1 MRALQLAA
9 TLLILVSIN
18 SLYSPAARAQWVSE
32 PTQRAG
38 KWESTVGLYLTG
50 SESSDGLNNSSLDID
65 SGYGLGFSAGYNFT
79 QHLALRFDGAWS
91 RADYDAVLD
100 TENDGLVNIS
110 HELSAFNGQ
119 FNGVWNIL
127 DGAFTPYLQAGIGW
141 TYLDSNVTDGPP
153 STGCWWDPFWGYIC
167 SNFYST
173 YSETNF
179 SWNVGAGLRYE
190 FGRGMFARGGWEQ
203 THIDGGSGADPSFDA
218 FRFELGWLF

>member
-1 MRALQLAA
+1 MRPLQLAV
-9 TLLILVSIN
+9 TLLFLVSLN
-18 SLYSPAARAQWVSE
+18 AQAQWVSA

-38 KWESTVGLYLTG
+38 KWETTFGLYLTS
-50 SESSDGLNNSSLDID
+50 SESADGLNSSSLDID
-65 SGYGLGFSAGYNFT
+65 NGYGAGFSAGYNFT

-119 FNGVWNIL
+119 FNGVWNIR

-173 YSETNF
+173 YSETSF